1 MSKKVSRATEVVQR
15 AAALYPKALNAATVY
30 LGTVPYGVQQL
41 DPRTI
46 DRRLERMSIEEATLL
61 SSQDPSGTVAQR
73 LAQLDARAAA
83 LPPDANYEGE

>member
-1 MSKKVSRATEVVQR
+1 MRKTSRTTDIVRRATNSYGHALD
-15 AAALYPKALNAATVY
+15 AAVSY
-30 LGTVPYGVQQL
+30 LGTIPFGVQQL

-46 DRRLERMSIEEATLL
+46 DRRLERMSIEEATQL

-83 LPPDANYEGE
+83 LPPDANFEGE